1 MKFKKLVAATSA
13 ALVIGLSVN
22 AYAADPIKI
31 GFISELSGPQ
41 AGLGQDLLDGFMMVV
56 EQNGGKLGG
65 YPVQILRRDSQLK
78 PEVAN
83 QIADELIE
91 KEKVAIV
98 AGFSFSNIVMA
109 VAKKF
114 SNAGVIMISSGAGP
128 SPIAGEQCAANRF
141 VVSKQND
148 QFAEAMGKYATDK
161 AYKRVIAIVPNYQ
174 AGKDFVSGFKR
185 SYKTALLDEIYTP
198 LGQLDFSAEMA
209 RIATDKPDA
218 IFVFLPGGLGVS
230 FVRAYQQAGLTGKIP
245 LLSTSTVEGTT
256 LPAIKDAALGVMHSS
271 SWGPDLANPVN
282 QKFVAD
288 FMAKYK
294 RIPGEYAAQS
304 YDAARLIESALVKT
318 KGNVSDRNAL
328 NAALKLANFQSV
340 RGNFKFNSNQFPIQ
354 DFYVF
359 EVVKDAQGA
368 VTLKTVS
375 KVMADAKDAFA
386 AACPLK

>member
-1 MKFKKLVAATSA
+1 MKLKQLVAATSA
-13 ALVIGLSVN
+13 ALAIGLSVN
-22 AYAADPIKI
+22 AHAADPIKI
-31 GFISELSGPQ
+31 GFIGELSGPQ
-41 AGLGQDLLDGFMMVV
+41 AANGQDMLDGFMMLV

-91 KEKVAIV
+91 KEKVAIAV
-98 AGFSFSNIVMA
+98 GFSFSNIVMA

-114 SNAGVIMISSGAGP
+114 SNAGVVMIGSGAGP
-128 SPIAGEQCAANRF
+128 APIAGEQCAANRF

-148 QFAEAMGKYATDK
+148 QFAEAMGKYASDK
-161 AYKRVIAIVPNYQ
+161 AYKRVIAIAPNYQ
-174 AGKDFVSGFKR
+174 AGKDFVGGFKR

-198 LGQLDFSAEMA
+198 LNQLDFSAELA
-209 RIATDKPDA
+209 RIAADKPDA
-218 IFVFLPGGLGVS
+218 VYAFLPGGLGVS

-245 LLSTSTVEGTT
+245 LLSVSTVDGTT
-256 LPAIKDAALGVMHSS
+256 LPAIKDAALGVMHASA
-271 SWGPDLANPVN
+271 WGPDLANPVN

-294 RIPGEYAAQS
+294 RIPAEYAAQS
-304 YDAARLIESALVKT
+304 YDAARLIESALIKT

-328 NAALKLANFQSV
+328 NAALKSANFQSV

-375 KVMADAKDAFA
+375 KVMADAKDAYA